1 MKRNYILN
9 GELSK
14 AVAGVGHTQY
24 LVLCDA
30 GLPIP
35 TGVKMIDLSL
45 VKGKPSLMEVLKAVS
60 EEMVIESFIVASEL
74 EMVNSKFLGEIQEV
88 LKGISYRTVKHEK
101 FKELTKSSYT
111 IVRTGECSS
120 YANLILVGGVNF

>member
-88 LKGISYRTVKHEK
+88 LKGISYRTVEHEK

>member
-1 MKRNYILN
+1 MKRNDILN

-88 LKGISYRTVKHEK
+88 LKGISYRTVEHEK

-111 IVRTGECSS
+111 IVRTGEFSS
-120 YANLILVGGVNF
+120 YVNLILVGGVNF

>member
-1 MKRNYILN
+1 MKRNDILN

-35 TGVKMIDLSL
+35 PGVKMIDLSL

-88 LKGISYRTVKHEK
+88 LKGISYRTVEHEK

>member
-1 MKRNYILN
+1 MKRNDILN

-74 EMVNSKFLGEIQEV
+74 EMVNSKFMGEITEV
-88 LKGISYRTVKHEK
+88 LKGISYRTVEHEK

>member
-1 MKRNYILN
+1 MKRNDILN

-88 LKGISYRTVKHEK
+88 LKGISYRTVEHEK

>member
-1 MKRNYILN
+1 MKRNDILN

>member
-1 MKRNYILN
+1 MKRNDILN

-45 VKGKPSLMEVLKAVS
+45 VKGKPSLMETLKAVS

-88 LKGISYRTVKHEK
+88 LKGISYRTVEHEK

>member
-1 MKRNYILN
+1 M
-9 GELSK
+9 
-14 AVAGVGHTQY
+14 GHTQY

-88 LKGISYRTVKHEK
+88 LKGISYRTVEHEK

>member
-1 MKRNYILN
+1 MKRNDILN

-60 EEMVIESFIVASEL
+60 EEMVFESFIVASEL

-88 LKGISYRTVKHEK
+88 LKGISYRTVEHEK